1 MLLNYNNKKFDNKSL
16 SCYTIFSFN
25 KSEFFM
31 TDFLSIWQHVS
42 ENYSGSTRDL
52 FVTSIEIY
60 EDEYGEVSDATADK
74 WFDII
79 NKIVA

>member
-1 MLLNYNNKKFDNKSL
+1 
-16 SCYTIFSFN
+16 
-25 KSEFFM
+25 M

-60 EDEYGEVSDATADK
+60 EDEYGEVSDAIADE
-74 WFDII
+74 WFNVIMETTE
-79 NKIVA
+79 